1 MSHTFFVVHA
11 VLWIMTVIFEWGA
24 CFQNLMSDKQTAI
37 DTSSTLSLANI
48 TILTADVTL
57 SCTTYPIQTFP
68 LQQENV

>member
-1 MSHTFFVVHA
+1 
-11 VLWIMTVIFEWGA
+11 
-24 CFQNLMSDKQTAI
+24 MSDKQTAI